1 MDDLGNEHIPK
12 LVRQIAIPA
21 SVGMFFNTMYNV
33 VDTFW
38 AGQLSPEALA
48 ALSLSLIPFIGL
60 LAVGIGLGQGA
71 SALISNAL
79 GAEDDDQASRLMAQA
94 LSLAFAVSAV
104 VVAIGLVVTPLLY
117 RGMGASGEYLE
128 LSLDYMNWLIY
139 GSGAFIFAFVIN
151 SGLNA
156 QGDTKSYRNALICGF
171 FANVILDPLFLFG
184 WGPFPALGLEGIA
197 ISTVLIEL
205 GVVTYLSVKL
215 LTSKLGEN
223 LSIRKFSL
231 QVKLIVDLVKQGFPA
246 SVSILFI
253 SLNFYVI
260 LHFISDFGK
269 TSVAAYGVSTRI
281 VQVMLLP
288 SIGLNTAALS
298 LTGFNFGANKLERVN
313 QTWRTCFNYS
323 LLLTA
328 FGGILLFC
336 FPEFLLKLFTDSE
349 EIIEVGP
356 TLLRVE
362 AVLLSAYTTIFL
374 GTSVLQGLKKP
385 MFGMILSIYRLIVA
399 PVIFFWVFSDL
410 LGYGLNGIWV
420 GIFLTTASGALITW
434 FYLKHSLINFS
445 SVQQ

>member
-1 MDDLGNEHIPK
+1 MDLGNDSIPK

-94 LSLAFAVSAV
+94 LSLAFVVSAV
-104 VVAIGLVVTPLLY
+104 VVAIGLVVTPFLY
-117 RGMGASGEYLE
+117 RGMGANGEYLE

-215 LTSKLGEN
+215 LSSKLGEN

-246 SVSILFI
+246 SLSILFI

-298 LTGFNFGANKLERVN
+298 LTGFNFGANNLERVN
-313 QTWRTCFNYS
+313 QTWRICFNYS

-336 FPEFLLKLFTDSE
+336 FPEFLLRLFTESE

-362 AVLLSAYTTIFL
+362 AVLLTAYTTIFL

-399 PVIFFWVFSDL
+399 PVIFFWLFSDL
-410 LGYGLNGIWV
+410 LGYGLNGIWA

-434 FYLKHSLINFS
+434 FFLRKTLINFS
-445 SVQQ
+445 NS

>member
-1 MDDLGNEHIPK
+1 MDLGNEHIPK

-231 QVKLIVDLVKQGFPA
+231 QIKLIVDLVKQGFPA

-298 LTGFNFGANKLERVN
+298 LTGFNFGANNLERVH

-362 AVLLSAYTTIFL
+362 AVLLTAYTTIFL

-399 PVIFFWVFSDL
+399 PVIFFWLFSDL

-434 FYLKHSLINFS
+434 FFLRKTLINFS
-445 SVQQ
+445 NS